1 MRDYASLFKTLLQD
15 LGLSADQIGSPITSD
30 MGPNLAA
37 RYALAS
43 SFYKK
48 LCPSGNTQLAD
59 RNALIKFKAI
69 NDRLADVPE
78 DFEASN
84 EAESCF
90 YDYYRDNLRRSLDLG
105 GGRDFDLDFIREHMD
120 VGPGSAQKADSR
132 WQIVKLFESTIS
144 YHNPHLISLYRG
156 ALVETGVWADA
167 ERQRFERYGFTKVEG
182 GKIFFASKNAEISRT
197 CCTEPS
203 LEMILQKAV
212 GAFLEER
219 LGQWFGIYLN
229 RQPDLNAELARI
241 GSIDGTFGTI
251 DLVSASDSI
260 GLKLIQRDFPDGR
273 LKGLLLGSRCKYAI
287 LPDGSKVELRMVSTM
302 GNGFTFPLQTLIF
315 ASAVRACY
323 QVMGFPSNPRDRDF
337 GVFGDDI
344 IVRQETY
351 NFVCRMLQKLGFEV
365 NVLKSFNTG
374 PFRESCGE
382 DWYSGHNVRG
392 IYVVSLET
400 PQLVYSCFNRLSRWS
415 AYQGVPLRATLSL
428 LKTWVRDIRIPPS
441 EADDA
446 GLKVPFKLTVPKLT
460 NTYWFKYRYYKR
472 RINRISIDV
481 DDSVGTDSKEPAY
494 HHENSLAVA
503 AGFLKGVYRRRDYVV
518 ETDGFDPWKKGW
530 SVSVSLRDRIGAR
543 ARYQIVSKSLP
554 YWDYTIPKM
563 CIPVD
568 DDMRRYPLTGVSQ
581 GAWEGALVDLQIFDL

>member
-1 MRDYASLFKTLLQD
+1 MRDYAGLFKTLLQD
-15 LGLSADQIGSPITSD
+15 LGLSPDQVGSPITSD

-37 RYALAS
+37 RVALAS

-48 LCPSGNTQLAD
+48 LCPTGNTKSADLA
-59 RNALIKFKAI
+59 ALEKFKAV
-69 NDRLADVPE
+69 NRRLLDVPA

-90 YDYYRDNLRRSLDLG
+90 YDYYRDNLRRSVDPG

-144 YHNPHLISLYRG
+144 YSNPHLIPIYRG

-167 ERQRFERYGFTKVEG
+167 EKHRFERFGFTQVEG

-203 LEMILQKAV
+203 LEMIIQKAV

-219 LGQWFGIYLN
+219 TGKWFGIYLN
-229 RQPDLNAELARI
+229 TQPVLNAELARI
-241 GSIDGTFGTI
+241 GSIDGSVGTV

-287 LPDGSKVELRMVSTM
+287 LPDGSKVELQMVSTM

-315 ASAVRACY
+315 ACAVRACY
-323 QVMGFPSNPRDRDF
+323 QVMGFPSDPRNRDF

-344 IVRQETY
+344 VVRHETY
-351 NFVCRMLQKLGFEV
+351 NFVCKMLQKLGFEV
-365 NVLKSFNTG
+365 NVTKSFNTG

-382 DWYSGHNVRG
+382 DWYHGHNIRG

-400 PQLVYSCFNRLSRWS
+400 PQLVYSCFNRLTRWS
-415 AYQGVPLRATLSL
+415 SQQGIPLRATLSL

-446 GLKVPFKLTVPKLT
+446 GLKVPFKLTRPKLT

-472 RINRISIDV
+472 RIGRIEIV
-481 DDSVGTDSKEPAY
+481 DDDQAGASSKGASY
-494 HHENSLAVA
+494 IHENPLAVA
-503 AGFLKGVYRRRDYVV
+503 AGFLKGVYRRRDYVF
-518 ETDGFDPWKKGW
+518 ETDGFDPWVKGW
-530 SVSVSLRDRIGAR
+530 GVSVSLRDRIGAR

-554 YWDYTIPKM
+554 YWDYVIPKKH
-563 CIPVD
+563 IPID

-581 GAWEGALVDLQIFDL
+581 RAWESTLVDLDLFEI